1 MGSALSRW
9 WAPFLPGPE
18 RTSCEGAL
26 SEEEGSSCRQLN
38 RCSVGSP
45 LDTVITCLLKAGQW
59 GLSLAE
65 EFHSTRQHA
74 RTHTH
79 TRTHWNLYG
88 PATQASAAPVRTEV
102 DLGEA
107 GGEGR
112 LSQKKK
118 KLVYRFEFWV
128 DDMNWSVC
136 PCRNASI
143 TLRRSLLE
151 LESNRAVCE
160 ALTVGVFTLQMFIC
174 QTDYTLEVTPALLK
188 EIKRI
193 SERDSLLVRSLHR
206 GSLLWLGET
215 SNDYTVQVYKCS
227 GYQDHV
233 LCFWF
238 QQFQV
243 FQTWNA
249 VFIGVWLIICFAV
262 LSVRWIYENFTHGAN
277 K

>member
-79 TRTHWNLYG
+79 THAHTGTCTALQPRLLLLRWERKWILVK
-88 PATQASAAPVRTEV
+88 QEV
-102 DLGEA
+102 K
-107 GGEGR
+107 EGCH
-112 LSQKKK
+112 KKK